1 MVGGRYLKN
10 GGTKK
15 THVGI
20 HTAYRGIKGLACNS
34 VKDKQ
39 IALLIV
45 VHVGLHC
52 WLSPSSLFVVVSRHR
67 FSSSSLSSWLLC
79 NWLSSSSGMAI
90 MMMTIIIIIIMDG
103 CCTWL
108 RLFVCLFIHSFVHPF
123 VCSFIHS
130 FIRLS
135 VRSFVCLCLFGPSSF
150 TTPRNLFVI
159 HNLITVFDVVNV
171 VVIVSSS

>member
-1 MVGGRYLKN
+1 MWDLKN
-10 GGTKK
+10 SYIVPIHEWKMLVKYGGINLELCSPLLLLKSGGHHGWGKVPYKWRDKK

-20 HTAYRGIKGLACNS
+20 HTAYRGIKGLACIS

-79 NWLSSSSGMAI
+79 NWLSSSSGMGI
-90 MMMTIIIIIIMDG
+90 MMMMIIIIIIMDG
-103 CCTWL
+103 W
-108 RLFVCLFIHSFVHPF
+108 
-123 VCSFIHS
+123 
-130 FIRLS
+130 
-135 VRSFVCLCLFGPSSF
+135 F
-150 TTPRNLFVI
+150 T
-159 HNLITVFDVVNV
+159 
-171 VVIVSSS
+171 